1 MGSSV
6 ADPIVR
12 FQSRPRGSTTGV
24 RLGNAVVQSHGGTLW
39 ITQADGSL
47 RILSISDDDITEK
60 RYQPTLLTNRTME
73 CRSSTSLHEID
84 NSVQYG
90 VYSVID
96 MPTIGDRRV
105 VRCVH

>member
-1 MGSSV
+1 MGSSF

-24 RLGNAVVQSHGGTLW
+24 RLGNGVVQSQAGTLW

-47 RILSISDDDITEK
+47 RILSTSDDGISEK
-60 RYQPTLLTNRTME
+60 HYQPTLLTNRTME
-73 CRSSTSLHEID
+73 CRSSTSLYEID
-84 NSVQYG
+84 DSVQYG

-96 MPTIGDRRV
+96 MPRSGDQRV
-105 VRCVH
+105 VRCVR